1 MDWEELK
8 KRIKPG
14 DIIEG
19 KVVEIKHFGAFV
31 DLGFKFKGLVLI
43 PHVSLSPIQ
52 RVEDYVT
59 IGQIYN
65 FQVLDLVLNTSIEWS
80 YISLSLIG
88 VNQKE

>member
-14 DIIEG
+14 EIRKG

-31 DLGFKFKGLVLI
+31 DLGLKFKGLVLI
-43 PHVSLSPIQ
+43 PHVSLPPIQ
-52 RVEDYVT
+52 RIEDYLT
-59 IGQIYN
+59 IDMVYN
-65 FQVLDLVLNTSIEWS
+65 FQVLDLALNTPIEWS

-88 VNQKE
+88 INQKE